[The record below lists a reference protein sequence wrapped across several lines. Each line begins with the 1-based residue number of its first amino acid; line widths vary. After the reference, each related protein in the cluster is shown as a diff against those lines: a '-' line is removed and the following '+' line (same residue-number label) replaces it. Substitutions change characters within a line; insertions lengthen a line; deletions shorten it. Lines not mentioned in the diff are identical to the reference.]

1 MPSHDENKWW
11 PILLMHICVSQRREV
26 CSERHQYDVQSGLPE
41 MQCGAVITPSK
52 FSTILL
58 KRHPI
63 THPWGWGMGC
73 LLSVQSLIHV
83 QPQSLHYCIQ
93 YSALPIYRGLFSL
106 NNSREAP
113 IARPLGRGMGVFR
126 DMLVW
131 TKFTF
136 ELSVLCY
143 MVPRY
148 IESL

>member
-1 MPSHDENKWW
+1 MMAYFTDAYMRLSASWSMFRKAPIWRAIWITRNAVRCRYNTIKILHNSLKETSHNS
-11 PILLMHICVSQRREV
+11 PLRLGYGVSFV
-26 CSERHQYDVQSGLPE
+26 SSKSDPCS
-41 MQCGAVITPSK
+41 T
-52 FSTILL
+52 
-58 KRHPI
+58 PI
-63 THPWGWGMGC
+63 TA
-73 LLSVQSLIHV
+73 
-83 QPQSLHYCIQ
+83 LHCCIQ